1 MRKYCIDCTLKHL
14 GSAAIQIEEC
24 LDGYPNFDIYV
35 IGNLDQAAQEIRE
48 LSPEMGQIIRSH
60 RVHWMENHYYKIP
73 FEDLS
78 AVLKM
83 LPELYENLKRN
94 DVDTA
99 TPLKNILGDSPYSAI
114 TEGLTKDPDGNVLHF
129 FDTRF

>member
-48 LSPEMGQIIRSH
+48 LSPEMGQIIRAH
-60 RVHWMENHYYKIP
+60 RVRWMEDHYYKIP
-73 FEDLS
+73 FEELS

-94 DVDTA
+94 DVETS
-99 TPLKNILGDSPYSAI
+99 TPLRNILGDSPYSAI
-114 TEGLTKDPDGNVLHF
+114 TEGLPKDPDGNLIPLY
-129 FDTRF
+129 DTRL